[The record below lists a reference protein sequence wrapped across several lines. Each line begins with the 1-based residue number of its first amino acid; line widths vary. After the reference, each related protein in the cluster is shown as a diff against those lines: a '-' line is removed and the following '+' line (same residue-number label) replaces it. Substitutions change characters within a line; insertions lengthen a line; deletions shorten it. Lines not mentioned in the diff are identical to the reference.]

1 VTARLI
7 TSLRV
12 DHGPAHDQIHVFVL
26 GALTGVL
33 TVDSGKG
40 HALAAEML
48 GVSVET
54 FRAACRVHDGRSF
67 QVFASELPAPGLGA
81 RIGDH
86 VLRAKA
92 ALEVFTL
99 ERDERLLDA
108 LDGELIK
115 AYDACGATS

>member
-67 QVFASELPAPGLGA
+67 QVFASELATDLGA

-99 ERDERLLDA
+99 ERDERLLNA